1 MLEPRRVMIQIRK
14 LPKANPNKPILLNKI
29 SILYFE
35 DTYRNI
41 LYQTKSTI
49 NLLYDYYILLYQ
61 DKLSHYFI
69 IYYYYIIIYLYIY
82 IEYLFYLAN

>member
-41 LYQTKSTI
+41 LCQTKSTV

-61 DKLSHYFI
+61 DKLLHI
-69 IYYYYIIIYLYIY
+69 IFSYIIIVIM
-82 IEYLFYLAN
+82 IIIIII